1 MAVAKKRA
9 VPASEEPVSR
19 PANRIGREPI
29 PVPRLVPRGK
39 TAFDTVQWR
48 THDAVIK
55 NAEGKVI
62 FEQKGIRA
70 RRRGRRRA
78 STSPRRSTSASSRG
92 GGRARSTG

>member
-1 MAVAKKRA
+1 MAASKKRA
-9 VPASEEPVSR
+9 VPTVETAVRSAP
-19 PANRIGREPI
+19 RIGHEPI

-39 TAFDTVQWR
+39 TAFDTVAWK

-70 RRRGRRRA
+70 RRAGPRRA
-78 STSPRRSTSASSRG
+78 STSPHRSTSASSLGTVRT
-92 GGRARSTG
+92 RSTG